1 MEEAKTVDNAVPFQT
16 QRIMHDAEN
25 PTVLNAID
33 PDLEPLDDGTLPVTA
48 NMRFNSDVRMTAADK
63 NDSGMSSI
71 QNGKKK
77 RRLGRWTVKEHE
89 RFLEAL
95 RIYGKDWTMIQRH
108 VKSRQVTNIRAHA
121 QKFLLKLVK
130 VVEQKEK
137 MSSSNENSLPLS
149 GDPEA
154 DVNTA

>member
-1 MEEAKTVDNAVPFQT
+1 
-16 QRIMHDAEN
+16 
-25 PTVLNAID
+25 
-33 PDLEPLDDGTLPVTA
+33 
-48 NMRFNSDVRMTAADK
+48 MRFNSDVRMTAADK
-63 NDSGMSSI
+63 NDSGMSSNK
-71 QNGKKK
+71 NGKKK

-108 VKSRQVTNIRAHA
+108 VKTRQVTNIRAHA

-137 MSSSNENSLPLS
+137 MSSSNENSMPSSS
-149 GDPEA
+149 GDPET
-154 DVNTA
+154 DMNTNTAQFFYDILSKKMHKLYSKQLKQAEKEQVKPGGCNENGH